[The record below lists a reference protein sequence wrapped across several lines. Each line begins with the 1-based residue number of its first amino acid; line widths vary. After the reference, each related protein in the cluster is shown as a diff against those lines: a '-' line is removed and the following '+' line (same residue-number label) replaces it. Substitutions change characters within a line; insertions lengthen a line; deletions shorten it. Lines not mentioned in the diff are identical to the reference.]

1 MSRKAKIEGAIEPG
15 KGVSFTPRRSLD
27 EAEWIVEF
35 NALLGSSQLSR
46 TQLIIDLLKKGLA
59 AYHTEQEGGLSL
71 TAKERQLILFMRA
84 NGWSDTDHSFKKQQ
98 DEKGKPAEHP
108 KAIDQ
113 PVHAAEN
120 RQAMDQL
127 KQQLKGIQM

>member
-84 NGWSDTDHSFKKQQ
+84 NGLSDADRPSREQQ
-98 DEKGKPAEHP
+98 DEAGKPVEHLET
-108 KAIDQ
+108 INQ
-113 PVHAAEN
+113 PVHVAEN
-120 RQAMDQL
+120 EKVMNQL